1 MPRWLKQVVAVL
13 LLPLCL
19 GASQA
24 LFWVL
29 AQGGGPLE
37 GAGENGR
44 FRVWTREQ
52 VWVALLAG
60 GACWWVIYL
69 MLPKPLWAYVMG
81 HEVTHVLWTWLFGG
95 RVKRFRA
102 TPRGGHVI
110 VTRANFLIIL
120 APYFFPIYALVVAL
134 VYGVAAWFW
143 EGDRYRL
150 PFLLLLGAAY
160 AFHLTLTWHALQT
173 EQTDVSSQGHFFSAV
188 IIWLGNVAVLLLGLP
203 LLLDVSFSE
212 TARELGR
219 GTWEV
224 VRGVLRVLGFPD

>member
-1 MPRWLKQVVAVL
+1 
-13 LLPLCL
+13 
-19 GASQA
+19 
-24 LFWVL
+24 
-29 AQGGGPLE
+29 
-37 GAGENGR
+37 
-44 FRVWTREQ
+44 
-52 VWVALLAG
+52 
-60 GACWWVIYL
+60 
-69 MLPKPLWAYVMG
+69 MG

-173 EQTDVSSQGHFFSAV
+173 EQTDLTSQGNFFSAV

-203 LLLDVSFSE
+203 LLLDVSFRA

-224 VRGVLRVLGFPD
+224 VRGVLRVLGFSD